1 MDLEDSNE
9 DLKKDILSKRTIVI
23 GDWYLVTAM

>member
-9 DLKKDILSKRTIVI
+9 DMKDILSKRTIVI